1 MTDSASRESSNDPS
15 EFDPPTGDPLRV
27 GRGLVEDETE
37 SGDTTGRTV
46 TEDGAIEHGF
56 VEVHEHDGREIERE
70 HPGARPS
77 LAKGG
82 LGAHVMDDDGIDN
95 HDE

>member
-1 MTDSASRESSNDPS
+1 MSDAFRESSNDPS
-15 EFDPPTGDPLRV
+15 AGDTPTGDPLRV

-37 SGDTTGRTV
+37 SGDTSGRTV
-46 TEDGAIEHGF
+46 TDDGALEHGF
-56 VEVHEHDGREIERE
+56 VDGHHEERE
-70 HPGARPS
+70 VDREGSTRTS

-82 LGAHVMDDDGIDN
+82 LGAHVMDSDGIDT